1 MAWKTTKVASHH
13 SKERNQTDRRGER
26 GGDVKQTSK
35 GKVGGSISFLPA
47 AKMEGRGQSIVQ
59 MTIAFLGKCK
69 WLRCPV
75 QNVRNHKLK

>member
-13 SKERNQTDRRGER
+13 SRERNQTDRR

-47 AKMEGRGQSIVQ
+47 AKMEGLGQSIVE
-59 MTIAFLGKCK
+59 MKIAFLS
-69 WLRCPV
+69 
-75 QNVRNHKLK
+75 